1 MKRLLFLLIFL
12 FHLMQA
18 LGQQMNSKSGYVKFF
33 SEALVE
39 DITAE
44 NKNAKAVFDTQSGEV
59 AFLVPISDFEFRK
72 SLMKEHFNENYMES
86 EKYPNAIFKGRIE
99 GIDME
104 KGQGMAL
111 AKGTFTIHGV
121 SQEVEIPGTY
131 SVKEDLLVLESIFWI
146 VLEEYEIEI
155 PRLVFQNIA
164 EKVEV
169 TIKFELK

>member
-1 MKRLLFLLIFL
+1 
-12 FHLMQA
+12 MQA
-18 LGQQMNSKSGYVKFF
+18 LGQQMNSQSGYVKFF

-39 DITAE
+39 DISAE
-44 NKNAKAVFDTQSGEV
+44 NKNSKAVFDAQSGEV

-72 SLMKEHFNENYMES
+72 TLMKEHFNENYLES
-86 EKYPNAIFKGRIE
+86 EKYPNAVFKGRIE

-104 KGQGMAL
+104 KGQGTAL

-121 SQEVEIPGTY
+121 SKEVEIPGRY
-131 SVKEDLLVLESIFWI
+131 SMKEDLLILESIFWI
-146 VLEEYEIEI
+146 VLEEYDIEI